1 MFFSENFK
9 VLTPVWKRVTH
20 FELIFV
26 RDIRVQLQSFVCG
39 CSIFQVP
46 FVENYSQCVTTSVK
60 KKKVHVYLLQFVF
73 FPCKENFKNVSNSC
87 GKS

>member
-60 KKKVHVYLLQFVF
+60 KKKSTCILITVCFLPL
-73 FPCKENFKNVSNSC
+73 
-87 GKS
+87 